1 MMAVGFVVQDL
12 SLETH
17 ATAGQDKNSHVQSW
31 GRALGYSPYLTPK
44 QSRCFPPT
52 LLLQFVVRGVGLADD
67 VPHGPQAPEEP
78 LEEAAAAAARPV
90 ELDLH
95 IIGGPVGVPVPRAA
109 GALRQPRLGLVLLP
123 QLQHAVLEVV
133 AGVLADAGEHGRRAR
148 AAHALQQLGRQRAP
162 LPHVLQQLRGRAAP
176 GGGGLVG
183 KPPQVFVLTER
194 FADGAGRGR
203 QAQALLS
210 AGHDAVSVH
219 QGDGPRGCS
228 EHL

>member
-1 MMAVGFVVQDL
+1 MTGLDKTRRATRRAGEEPRVSGLL
-12 SLETH
+12 S
-17 ATAGQDKNSHVQSW
+17 AKAAQAA
-31 GRALGYSPYLTPK
+31 AL
-44 QSRCFPPT
+44 T
-52 LLLQFVVRGVGLADD
+52 LLLQLVVRGVGLADD

-78 LEEAAAAAARPV
+78 LQEAAAAAARAV
-90 ELDLH
+90 ELDLD
-95 IIGGPVGVPVPRAA
+95 IVAGPVGVAVPRAA
-109 GALRQPRLGLVLLP
+109 GALRQPRLGLVLLA
-123 QLQHAVLEVV
+123 QLQHAVLELV
-133 AGVLADAGEHGRRAR
+133 AGVLADAGQHGRRAR

-176 GGGGLVG
+176 GSGVLLGE
-183 KPPQVFVLTER
+183 PAQVFVLTER

-203 QAQALLS
+203 QARALLG